1 MNQSTGLTAVER
13 LVFPLDVA
21 DLAEARTLVGQL
33 AGHVGVF
40 KVGLELFTAAGPDAV
55 RVVHEAG
62 GRCFLD
68 LKIHDIPATMA
79 GAVRSACALG
89 VDYLT
94 VHTMAGPAG
103 LRAVSEAARGT
114 RTRLLGV
121 TVLTSM
127 DAGELE
133 AVGHRE
139 APADAVMRLAALGVA
154 AGLPGLVCSTHE
166 CASLRAALGPEVELV
181 VPGIRPS
188 GAALGDQKRAATPAA
203 AVAAGATLLVVGRPI
218 REAADPVAAARA
230 VVEEIAG
237 ALA

>member
-1 MNQSTGLTAVER
+1 MSTPKGLSAVER
-13 LVFPLDVA
+13 IVFPLDVS
-21 DLAEARTLVGQL
+21 DLAEARSYIERL

-40 KVGLELFTAAGPDAV
+40 KVGLELFTAVGPDAV
-55 RVVHEAG
+55 RAVHDAG

-94 VHTMAGPAG
+94 VHTSAGPAG
-103 LRAVSEAARGT
+103 LRACAEAARGG

-127 DAGELE
+127 DAAELSAVGVAGAPAE
-133 AVGHRE
+133 AVQ
-139 APADAVMRLAALGVA
+139 RLAAMGVG

-166 CASLRAALGPEVELV
+166 CAALRAALGPDVELV
-181 VPGIRPS
+181 VPGIRPA
-188 GAALGDQKRAATPAA
+188 GAALGDQKRAATPASA
-203 AVAAGATLLVVGRPI
+203 IREGATLLVVGRPI
-218 REAADPVAAARA
+218 REAKDPVAAARGIA
-230 VVEEIAG
+230 DEIEE

>member
-1 MNQSTGLTAVER
+1 MSPHRGLTAVER
-13 LVFPLDVA
+13 IVFPLDVS
-21 DLAEARTLVGQL
+21 DLAEAREYVTRL

-40 KVGLELFTAAGPDAV
+40 KVGLELFTAVGPDAV
-55 RVVHEAG
+55 RAVHDAG

-94 VHTMAGPAG
+94 VHTSAGPTG
-103 LRAVSEAARGT
+103 LRACVEAASGSK
-114 RTRLLGV
+114 TRLLGV

-127 DAGELE
+127 DAAELG
-133 AVGHRE
+133 AVGLE
-139 APADAVMRLAALGVA
+139 GAPDQAVLRLATMGVG

-166 CASLRAALGPEVELV
+166 CAALRAALGPDVELI
-181 VPGIRPS
+181 VPGIRPA
-188 GAALGDQKRAATPAA
+188 GAALGDQKRAATPAN
-203 AVAAGATLLVVGRPI
+203 AVREGATLLVVGRPI
-218 REAADPVAAARA
+218 REAKDPVAAARA
-230 VVEEIAG
+230 IADEISE